1 MRVLALSLTLTLT
14 LSQPRKASVIDS
26 GALTEGQ
33 EAALRQA
40 FKLLDI
46 DDSGRLDANEVREPT
61 LPLPLSLPLPLPL
74 PLPVPLPLTL
84 TLN

>member
-1 MRVLALSLTLTLT
+1 M
-14 LSQPRKASVIDS
+14 IDS

-61 LPLPLSLPLPLPL
+61 LPYPYPYPYP
-74 PLPVPLPLTL
+74 
-84 TLN
+84 